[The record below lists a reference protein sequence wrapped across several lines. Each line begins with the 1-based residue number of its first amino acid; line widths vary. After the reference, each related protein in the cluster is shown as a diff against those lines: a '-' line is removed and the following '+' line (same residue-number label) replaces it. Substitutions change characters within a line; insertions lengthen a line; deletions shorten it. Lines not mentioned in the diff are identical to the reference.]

1 MIELEFTDT
10 APLGWDEHIEFTDT
24 APNCV
29 SRSFIRLLNRGE
41 RSRELQVIQ
50 LMEPFYCLLNKTVI
64 DSKYSIK
71 LPLEFRPRIKQ
82 DYVDKILIRVEGFEN
97 PLTYIIK
104 GRCI

>member
-1 MIELEFTDT
+1 MIEV
-10 APLGWDEHIEFTDT
+10 AHIEFTDT

-29 SRSFIRLLNRGE
+29 SRSFLRLHNPVE

-50 LMEPFYCLLNKTVI
+50 LMEPFYCLHLNKTVI
-64 DSKYSIK
+64 DSKYSIE

-82 DYVDKILIRVEGFEN
+82 DYVDKILIRVEGCEN
-97 PLTYIIK
+97 PLTCIIK

>member
-1 MIELEFTDT
+1 MIEI
-10 APLGWDEHIEFTDT
+10 GHIQFADT

-29 SRSFIRLLNRGE
+29 SRHILLLNNPVE

-50 LMEPFYCLLNKTVI
+50 LMEPFYCLHLNKTVI
-64 DSKYSIK
+64 DSKYSIE

-82 DYVDKILIRVEGFEN
+82 DYVDKILIRVEGYEN
-97 PLTYIIK
+97 PLTYIVK